1 MVININDYRKTKCE
15 NGKARLKHMN
25 PIFTNFYHLWCLR
38 GVLASH
44 SSHFFT
50 TSKINTKIFTS
61 TIIFSLFFLF
71 HTQEPQ
77 FSVFKKTG
85 TPPSRAQR
93 EEYFREVLGFTWVV
107 PVLEMLVY
115 IPSALN
121 ENFIKGDLMSMAL
134 AVAVCVK
141 KYHLIFISAYQ
152 VVPKMAPF
160 LVGHNFKI
168 A

>member
-1 MVININDYRKTKCE
+1 M
-15 NGKARLKHMN
+15 
-25 PIFTNFYHLWCLR
+25 
-38 GVLASH
+38 
-44 SSHFFT
+44 
-50 TSKINTKIFTS
+50 
-61 TIIFSLFFLF
+61 
-71 HTQEPQ
+71 
-77 FSVFKKTG
+77 
-85 TPPSRAQR
+85 
-93 EEYFREVLGFTWVV
+93 
-107 PVLEMLVY
+107 LEMLVY

-168 A
+168 TWKNSWIPAISSLYGMHFAWHNAVIKKCQVCLWCHIVIIITVNTIWPVSSSLNALQWLSQSTNRLCWFAQKDLQVVVLPRMALIATRF